1 VRWLTGRRI
10 PHSFEGGARKVPS
23 LLPLQVTSQGPGVSL
38 GKEGLL
44 LEQFKAPMTPA
55 NHIRYREQ
63 KEEDLGWGGV
73 GVEVRVGDPGRRLT
87 SCTLWGVLL
96 SPLRSPPG
104 TN

>member
-73 GVEVRVGDPGRRLT
+73 GWGGGGGAGGGSRPPANKLHLVGRLT
-87 SCTLWGVLL
+87 EPS
-96 SPLRSPPG
+96 
-104 TN
+104 